1 HSILPVPAAR
11 VYARI
16 APSAPHALHMPSHIF
31 VQLGM
36 WQDVKESNIV
46 AHQAAVDLIA
56 RMHLPEGREDF
67 HTLSWL
73 QYANLMLGRFDEAKK
88 NLELAKAASDRN
100 PENRDV
106 HEGYL
111 TMRARYILETGQWE
125 KIPLEAVASGGDS
138 HAGMPGMDGGRYTGS
153 GTWTFIA
160 GLSAAKLGDVRAAE
174 QAAAQLGAMRDESDS
189 SGN

>member
-73 QYANLMLGRFDEAKK
+73 EYANLMLGQFDDAQK
-88 NLELAKAASDRN
+88 NLQTAKEAVDRN
-100 PENRDV
+100 PKNTGIEQA
-106 HEGYL
+106 YL
-111 TMRARYILETGQWE
+111 GMRARYFLESSNWE
-125 KIPLEAVASGGDS
+125 KIPLEAPAMDAMNHTSNG
-138 HAGMPGMDGGRYTGS
+138 AAMPGMPGM
-153 GTWTFIA
+153 A
-160 GLSAAKLGDVRAAE
+160 
-174 QAAAQLGAMRDESDS
+174 
-189 SGN
+189 